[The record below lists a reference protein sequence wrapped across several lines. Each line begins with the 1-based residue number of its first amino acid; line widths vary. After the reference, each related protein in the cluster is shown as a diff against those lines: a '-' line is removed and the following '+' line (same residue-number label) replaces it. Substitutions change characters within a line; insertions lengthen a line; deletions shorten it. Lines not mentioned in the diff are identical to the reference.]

1 MTNEERELR
10 RSELLR
16 EIERLR
22 AENRALM
29 EAAPRE
35 RMESWNRRRARLD
48 RFAWLMGWPP
58 IPWPALTEN
67 SVSTSASSANGR

>member
-1 MTNEERELR
+1 MTNQERELR

-29 EAAPRE
+29 EAAPQE
-35 RMESWNRRRARLD
+35 RMASSNRRRAHLN
-48 RFAWLMGWPP
+48 RFAWLMGLPP
-58 IPWPALTEN
+58 IPWPALGEDTASTE
-67 SVSTSASSANGR
+67 